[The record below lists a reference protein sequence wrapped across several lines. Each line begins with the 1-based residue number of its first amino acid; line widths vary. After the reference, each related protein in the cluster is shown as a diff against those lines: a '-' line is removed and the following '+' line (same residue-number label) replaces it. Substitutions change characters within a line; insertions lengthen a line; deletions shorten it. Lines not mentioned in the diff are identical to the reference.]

1 MRDQPS
7 YNRRS
12 MLIATTSTFALFAM
26 GVDQSAFAQ
35 SMSPM
40 IKSVVD
46 AYIYFY
52 PLVVFGVSFEVLT
65 NVEKPTWERLSAP
78 VNQFMSVRQNR
89 PDNHGVILPSTDTL
103 YTMAWVDVAKEPV
116 VFYAPEIPDIPG
128 SERKRFMMYEFMDAW
143 TNVYYSDGL
152 QKGRIRKT
160 NFVIV
165 GPDFNG
171 ALPEVADVVIVK
183 ATANQSWL
191 IIRTQ
196 VEGFDD
202 LDNVHAIQDQ
212 YSLTPISMYGKN
224 YAAPNGVVNPSVS
237 SSPGPSSQA
246 NAMNGKQFFLKAAEW
261 FNKVPFPDA
270 DKATGIGE
278 VIAQFGIK
286 RGQKF
291 DYDALS
297 DARNERLTLG
307 SLGSRRNSPKL
318 RQTPPV
324 AASIS

>member
-128 SERKRFMMYEFMDAW
+128 RVPPCGGCRCGRRSWRPSPPPTSTTGRPADTRGFRR
-143 TNVYYSDGL
+143 DG
-152 QKGRIRKT
+152 R
-160 NFVIV
+160 
-165 GPDFNG
+165 
-171 ALPEVADVVIVK
+171 
-183 ATANQSWL
+183 
-191 IIRTQ
+191 
-196 VEGFDD
+196 
-202 LDNVHAIQDQ
+202 
-212 YSLTPISMYGKN
+212 
-224 YAAPNGVVNPSVS
+224 
-237 SSPGPSSQA
+237 
-246 NAMNGKQFFLKAAEW
+246 
-261 FNKVPFPDA
+261 
-270 DKATGIGE
+270 
-278 VIAQFGIK
+278 
-286 RGQKF
+286 
-291 DYDALS
+291 
-297 DARNERLTLG
+297 
-307 SLGSRRNSPKL
+307 SRRLAHP
-318 RQTPPV
+318 Q
-324 AASIS
+324 

>member
-1 MRDQPS
+1 MRDYPS

-12 MLIATTSTFALFAM
+12 MLIATTSTFALLAL

-40 IKSVVD
+40 MKSAVD

-52 PLVVFGVSFEVLT
+52 PLVVFGLSFEVLT

-103 YTMAWVDVAKEPV
+103 YTMAFVDVAKEPV
-116 VFYAPEIPDIPG
+116 VFYAPEIPNIPG
-128 SERKRFMMYEFMDAW
+128 SDRKRFMMYEFMDAW

-152 QKGRIRKT
+152 QKGRTGKT

-165 GPDFNG
+165 GPDFKG
-171 ALPEVADVVIVK
+171 VLPEVADVVVVK

-196 VEGFDD
+196 VEGFND

-224 YAAPNGVVNPSVS
+224 YVAPDGLVNPGIP
-237 SSPGPSSQA
+237 SSPGPSPQS
-246 NAMNGKQFFLKAAEW
+246 KCYERKAIL
-261 FNKVPFPDA
+261 P
-270 DKATGIGE
+270 
-278 VIAQFGIK
+278 
-286 RGQKF
+286 
-291 DYDALS
+291 
-297 DARNERLTLG
+297 
-307 SLGSRRNSPKL
+307 
-318 RQTPPV
+318 
-324 AASIS
+324 